1 MTEFS
6 IPDSYFV
13 REYDKDV
20 EESVLNSF
28 EFKLL
33 QKELFREIEDFP
45 KYSTAFAILLDAYT
59 GARAGEVVAWKWSDI
74 SFKKGIISIRRAESR
89 HSKRNEQGEKIKGYD
104 YIIGD
109 VKTKNSRRNLPL
121 SKNALKVLH
130 LLKDWQKNITSIQ
143 IGFLSTLTVN
153 VSLPV
158 SLNKSIA
165 DYGNVLI

>member
-74 SFKKGIISIRRAESR
+74 SFK
-89 HSKRNEQGEKIKGYD
+89 
-104 YIIGD
+104 
-109 VKTKNSRRNLPL
+109 
-121 SKNALKVLH
+121 
-130 LLKDWQKNITSIQ
+130 
-143 IGFLSTLTVN
+143 
-153 VSLPV
+153 
-158 SLNKSIA
+158 
-165 DYGNVLI
+165 